1 MKDTVRQQAVRG
13 GQPSHPISSLL
24 PWNRKTCSSGL
35 VASGQKN
42 FTLFTLC
49 LVVDAGETDGL
60 SIIVLYL
67 FLVFFDLRFILKSFI
82 TLVSDNNWVRNIG
95 VGNVIPILR
104 ARKLRLTTGSRN

>member
-1 MKDTVRQQAVRG
+1 MKDTVRRQAVRG
-13 GQPSHPISSLL
+13 GQPSHPILSLL
-24 PWNRKTCSSGL
+24 RWNRKTCSSGL

-82 TLVSDNNWVRNIG
+82 TLF
-95 VGNVIPILR
+95 
-104 ARKLRLTTGSRN
+104 LTTTG